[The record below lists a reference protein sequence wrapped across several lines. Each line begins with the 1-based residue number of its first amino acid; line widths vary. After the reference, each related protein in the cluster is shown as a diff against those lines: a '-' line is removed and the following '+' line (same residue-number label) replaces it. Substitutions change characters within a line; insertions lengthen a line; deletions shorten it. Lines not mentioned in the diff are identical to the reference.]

1 MDLTIRPINS
11 EAEYRAALA
20 RTDALFDAE
29 PGTPEGDHLDVL
41 VTLIE
46 AYENRHY
53 PMDLPDPIEAI
64 RIRMEEKNLR
74 PRDLE
79 PMIGSRGRVSEV
91 LSRKR
96 ALTLPMIR
104 RLAQGLDIPAEVL
117 IQEIKP
123 AGPPRAAPPRPRA
136 RNATPRPEQP
146 ASRRA
151 RP

>member
-1 MDLTIRPINS
+1 MKWATRPIS
-11 EAEYRAALA
+11 TDADYRAALA
-20 RTDALFDAE
+20 LAHELFDTE
-29 PGTPEGDHLDVL
+29 PGTPEGDHLDAL

-46 AYENRHY
+46 AYEDRHY

-64 RIRMEEKNLR
+64 RMRMEEKNLR

-104 RLAQGLDIPAEVL
+104 RLSKGLDIPAEVL
-117 IQEIKP
+117 IQEIVPVTQAP
-123 AGPPRAAPPRPRA
+123 AAAKRPWATRASTLHP
-136 RNATPRPEQP
+136 NQ
-146 ASRRA
+146 RRA
-151 RP
+151 RS